1 MAVVQTQTIQEEPEA
16 RIAFSESNLIA
27 SICRKSFYE
36 FVKEFWSVACTETP
50 IWNWHIKYLCDEFQ
64 KAAELV
70 FQNKPREYDMV
81 INVSPGS
88 TKSIIFSIMAP
99 AWIWTRMKHA
109 VIITGSYGN
118 TLALKLSLKSR
129 DILKSE
135 KYQQCFPEIVL
146 RKDQDT
152 KSLYMNKSKGEKITC
167 TVGGGI
173 VGSHGNFILIDD
185 PLNPKE
191 ASSELELA
199 AANNWMAYT
208 LPARKKDLSVC
219 LTVLIM
225 QRLHQDDC
233 SGSMIERIKTAQRTS
248 IREHAEDTNLKLKH
262 ICLPA
267 ELTDNIKPKSL
278 SKYYK
283 NGLMNP
289 IRHSKSVLLEKQS
302 AGEYSYAGQFLQNP
316 IPAGGG
322 MFKTERI
329 TIDVPPTKWLQKIRF
344 WDKAGT
350 AGGTGAY
357 TVGLLM
363 GIDREKRFWI
373 LDVIR
378 GRWDSAAREKII
390 KQTAIIDG
398 REVKIGIEQE
408 PGSGGKESAENT
420 VKNLAGFRVTVD
432 KPSGSHSSKV
442 ERADP
447 YSSQVNGNNV
457 SMKEAEWNKEY
468 IDELA
473 FFPLG
478 KYKDQVDGSSGAFNK
493 LNARKKRIG
502 VL

>member
-1 MAVVQTQTIQEEPEA
+1 M
-16 RIAFSESNLIA
+16 IA
-27 SICRKSFYE
+27 SICRDSFYE
-36 FVKEFWSVACTETP
+36 FVKEFWSVVCTEKP

-70 FQNKPREYDMV
+70 FQNKPRLYDMV

-129 DILKSE
+129 DIIKSE
-135 KYQQCFPEIVL
+135 KYQNCFPEVIL

-199 AANNWMAYT
+199 TANNWMAYT

-233 SGSMIERIKTAQRTS
+233 SGSMIERIKTAQRAA
-248 IREHAEDTNLKLKH
+248 IREGIGDINLKLKH

-267 ELTDNIKPKSL
+267 EWTDRIKPKGL
-278 SKYYK
+278 GKYYK

-289 IRHSKSVLLEKQS
+289 IRHSKSVLLEKQA
-302 AGEYSYAGQFLQNP
+302 AGEYSYAGQFLQSP

-329 TIDVPPTKWLQKIRF
+329 IIDVPPTKWHQRVRF

-350 AGGTGAY
+350 LGGNGAF

-363 GIDREKRFWI
+363 GIDREKRFWV
-373 LDVIR
+373 LDIIR
-378 GRWDSAAREKII
+378 GRWDSAARETKI
-390 KQTAIIDG
+390 KQTAIMDTKNII
-398 REVKIGIEQE
+398 IGIEQE

-420 VKNLAGFRVTVD
+420 IKNLAGFVIKRD
-432 KPSGSHSSKV
+432 KPSGSHSSKE

-447 YSSQVNGNNV
+447 FSSQVNGENV
-457 SMKEAEWNKEY
+457 YMKEADWNKEY
-468 IDELA
+468 IEELS

-478 KYKDQVDGSSGAFNK
+478 KYKDQVDASSGAFNI